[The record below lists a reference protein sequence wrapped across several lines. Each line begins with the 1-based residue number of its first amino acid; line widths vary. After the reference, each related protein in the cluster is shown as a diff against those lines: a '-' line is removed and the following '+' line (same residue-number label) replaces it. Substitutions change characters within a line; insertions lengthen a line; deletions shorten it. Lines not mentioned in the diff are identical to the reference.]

1 MDYTENDEVI
11 QVEVQDIQDIIDMLY
26 GTQNI
31 ILKNISNNSL
41 DIRHN
46 NIIVLE

>member
-31 ILKNISNNSL
+31 ILKTISNSSL

>member
-1 MDYTENDEVI
+1 MDYIDNDEAI
-11 QVEVQDIQDIIDMLY
+11 QVEVADIQDIIEMLY
-26 GTQNI
+26 GTSNI
-31 ILKNISNNSL
+31 VLKTISNSSL

>member
-1 MDYTENDEVI
+1 MDYTENDEAI
-11 QVEVQDIQDIIDMLY
+11 QVEVQDIQDIIEMLY

-46 NIIVLE
+46 NVIVLE